1 MNMKERKML
10 NYFKTLLKFFYN
22 QLKNNYI
29 YILLIIIN
37 SVLIILTWKNKLIL
51 LVIIN
56 ILLQLLLFFQ
66 HNKKLKDLKI
76 FILIYFLSLISVG
89 IVEYFWLFR
98 YFDVETGK
106 KLVPLQSLV
115 SPTVTTLGLIITVG
129 ISYMTIRFNQKKQE
143 MDLIYSLIKDQK
155 NLITEEIL
163 DTGRAIKN
171 RCKAELNPSNIAYI
185 RIVKY
190 LKNNKNLLLTSE
202 LKKISS
208 RDIELLVLTSWNQYI
223 FPKQKNILKKS
234 RIAESHLLKEK
245 KIKNNKLSM
254 YHRIAPTLFNTESS
268 EFIFKNNSLPISEVI
283 KDITYDESVEIINN
297 IYRIQYYKLG
307 HLFKHFHRIIRLI
320 LEGIIS
326 NDKKIQKELLGILR
340 AQFPEEMLILIY
352 YNASY
357 TYRGY
362 GLGCLLQGTKFFGD
376 ESDFNRNIDSEEQK
390 ERTHISSSN
399 FYFPQY
405 DQMIISKV
413 YGSGDLLGVPK
424 KNKEKF
430 ESDFIELLRGLTE
443 NE

>member
-1 MNMKERKML
+1 MKERKML
-10 NYFKTLLKFFYN
+10 NYFKTILKFFCN

-29 YILLIIIN
+29 YISLIIIN
-37 SVLIILTWKNKLIL
+37 SVLITLTWNNKLIL
-51 LVIIN
+51 LVIVN

-155 NLITEEIL
+155 NLITEEIIE
-163 DTGRAIKN
+163 TGSAIKN

-190 LKNNKNLLLTSE
+190 LKSNQNVLFTSAST
-202 LKKISS
+202 KMSS
-208 RDIELLVLTSWNQYI
+208 RDIELIVLMSWDKYI

-245 KIKNNKLSM
+245 NIKNNNLRM
-254 YHRIAPTLFNTESS
+254 YNYIASTLFNTESS
-268 EFIFKNNSLPISEVI
+268 EYIFKNNSLPVSDVI
-283 KDITYDESVEIINN
+283 KGITYDESVEIINN

-320 LEGIIS
+320 LKGIIS

-357 TYRGY
+357 TYRG
-362 GLGCLLQGTKFFGD
+362 TKFFGD

-399 FYFPQY
+399 FYFPKY

>member
-1 MNMKERKML
+1 M
-10 NYFKTLLKFFYN
+10 Y
-22 QLKNNYI
+22 NYI
-29 YILLIIIN
+29 A
-37 SVLIILTWKNKLIL
+37 S
-51 LVIIN
+51 
-56 ILLQLLLFFQ
+56 
-66 HNKKLKDLKI
+66 
-76 FILIYFLSLISVG
+76 
-89 IVEYFWLFR
+89 
-98 YFDVETGK
+98 
-106 KLVPLQSLV
+106 
-115 SPTVTTLGLIITVG
+115 
-129 ISYMTIRFNQKKQE
+129 
-143 MDLIYSLIKDQK
+143 
-155 NLITEEIL
+155 
-163 DTGRAIKN
+163 
-171 RCKAELNPSNIAYI
+171 
-185 RIVKY
+185 
-190 LKNNKNLLLTSE
+190 
-202 LKKISS
+202 
-208 RDIELLVLTSWNQYI
+208 
-223 FPKQKNILKKS
+223 
-234 RIAESHLLKEK
+234 
-245 KIKNNKLSM
+245 
-254 YHRIAPTLFNTESS
+254 TLFNTKSS
-268 EFIFKNNSLPISEVI
+268 EYIFKNNSLPVSDVI
-283 KDITYDESVEIINN
+283 KGITYDESVEIINN

>member
-1 MNMKERKML
+1 
-10 NYFKTLLKFFYN
+10 
-22 QLKNNYI
+22 
-29 YILLIIIN
+29 
-37 SVLIILTWKNKLIL
+37 
-51 LVIIN
+51 
-56 ILLQLLLFFQ
+56 
-66 HNKKLKDLKI
+66 
-76 FILIYFLSLISVG
+76 
-89 IVEYFWLFR
+89 
-98 YFDVETGK
+98 
-106 KLVPLQSLV
+106 
-115 SPTVTTLGLIITVG
+115 
-129 ISYMTIRFNQKKQE
+129 MTIRFNQKKQE

-155 NLITEEIL
+155 NLITEEIIE
-163 DTGRAIKN
+163 TGSAIKN

-190 LKNNKNLLLTSE
+190 LKSNQNVLFTSAST
-202 LKKISS
+202 KMSS
-208 RDIELLVLTSWNQYI
+208 RDIELIVLMSWDKYI

-245 KIKNNKLSM
+245 NIKNNNLRM
-254 YHRIAPTLFNTESS
+254 YNYIASTLFNTESS
-268 EFIFKNNSLPISEVI
+268 EYIFKNNSLPVSDVI
-283 KDITYDESVEIINN
+283 KGITYDESVEIINN

-320 LEGIIS
+320 LKGIIS

-399 FYFPQY
+399 FYFPKY